1 MLTSHDALGA
11 RELLHAAWLSSIYN
25 PNEIPGVFAK
35 VRSLLSA
42 PDSVP
47 VVGPGAPGQGSTFR
61 AGFCTRWSLLM
72 QMNSQIDAN

>member
-11 RELLHAAWLSSIYN
+11 RELLHEAWLSSIYN

-35 VRSLLSA
+35 VLSLLSA
-42 PDSVP
+42 PASVP

-61 AGFCTRWSLLM
+61 EGLCTCWSLLM

>member
-11 RELLHAAWLSSIYN
+11 RELLREAWHSSIYN
-25 PNEIPGVFAK
+25 PNETPGMFAK

-42 PDSVP
+42 PASVH

-61 AGFCTRWSLLM
+61 AGLCTRWSLFM
-72 QMNSQIDAN
+72 QMNSQTDAN